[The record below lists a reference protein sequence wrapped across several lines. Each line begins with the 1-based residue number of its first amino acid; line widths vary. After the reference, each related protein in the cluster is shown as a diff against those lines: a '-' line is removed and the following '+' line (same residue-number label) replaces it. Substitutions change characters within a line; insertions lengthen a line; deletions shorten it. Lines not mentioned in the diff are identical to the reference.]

1 MWNTTKLASHV
12 VKSPKVMK
20 GQTHKVALNLVSIRV
35 FVEQE
40 GVGMG
45 VSLLWV
51 RNFLEKQL

>member
-12 VKSPKVMK
+12 VESPKVMK
-20 GQTHKVALNLVSIRV
+20 GRTHKVALNLVSIRMIE
-35 FVEQE
+35 EQE

-51 RNFLEKQL
+51 RNCLEKQL